1 MRTNFAFLGSIA
13 LCLAASEAPAQSLNI
28 DFGVLGDAPGAAYG
42 AAGQAGYWNDIG
54 VLTTARI
61 PLRGLDGQLT
71 AVVIYGIGGTQMLTH
86 DHPLSTGDDDAL
98 VDDMLIGFNDPVD
111 VCVWIQNLQ
120 DGYYE
125 VTNYALTPNDDD
137 LLSRVRVDFAN
148 EGPRFVGGAWTGA
161 HAEGVSYTRHHIY
174 VTDGEIAFHSGEWA
188 AEVQSGLNG
197 VQIRLLSP
205 ASAPLG
211 DPESL
216 GMRIDT
222 VLPNPATASQTI
234 RFSLAHAVGDLSLEI
249 FDPAGRTV
257 CRRRLGDREAGVHV
271 WEWDGLDGAG
281 RSVPPSAYF
290 LRLSGGAET
299 ATRTLLRI
307 R

>member
-120 DGYYE
+120 DG
-125 VTNYALTPNDDD
+125 
-137 LLSRVRVDFAN
+137 
-148 EGPRFVGGAWTGA
+148 
-161 HAEGVSYTRHHIY
+161 SYTRHHIY

>member
-1 MRTNFAFLGSIA
+1 MRTTLAVLGSIS
-13 LCLAASEAPAQSLNI
+13 LCLVASESPAQDFNI
-28 DFGVLGDAPGAAYG
+28 DFGVIGDPPSAAYG
-42 AAGQAGYWNDIG
+42 AVGQAGHWNDIG
-54 VLTTARI
+54 VLTTTRI

-71 AVVIYGIGGTQMLTH
+71 PVVIYGIGGTQMLNF
-86 DHPLSTGDDDAL
+86 DHPLSTGEDDAL
-98 VDDMLIGFNDPVD
+98 IDDMLIGFNDPVD

-161 HAEGVSYTRHHIY
+161 HAEGVTYTRHHIH

-188 AEVQSGLNG
+188 AGVQSGLNG

-216 GMRIDT
+216 GMRIDS
-222 VLPNPATASQTI
+222 VIPNPATARQSI
-234 RFSLAHAVGDLSLEI
+234 RFSLAHAVDGLSLEI

-257 CRRRLGDREAGVHV
+257 FRRPLGDRGAGAHV
-271 WEWDGLDGAG
+271 WEWDGLDATG
-281 RSVPPSAYF
+281 RSVPPSTYF

-299 ATRTLLRI
+299 ATRTILRI